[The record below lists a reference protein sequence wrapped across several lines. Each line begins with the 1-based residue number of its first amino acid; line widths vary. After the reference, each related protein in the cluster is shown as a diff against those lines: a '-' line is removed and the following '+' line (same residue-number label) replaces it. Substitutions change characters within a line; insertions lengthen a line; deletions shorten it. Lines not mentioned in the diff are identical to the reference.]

1 MRILAEFWAD
11 LRFAARL
18 LRRSPG
24 FTFVAVSSLAL
35 GIGGATAIFTVTDAV
50 VLKSLPVR
58 APGQLYIA
66 QVEDASG
73 SSSRFSYPL
82 FEQARDVVHG
92 SADMCVSSSV
102 VRMLITEGAA
112 AAPRPDDIGRVQLV
126 SGEYFSV
133 LGTRP
138 QVGRLLEPADNRSI
152 GAHPVAV
159 LSDAFWARRFGRRPD
174 IVNRLITVNGAALT
188 VIGVTPPGFFG
199 TVADNRPDVWV
210 PVMMQ
215 SVVRYANNADVENG
229 DLRPAVGS
237 AAGGRMADRRAPRP
251 HRPRPSCRSQTYSPA
266 CCNSSSPRGLATA
279 RIRTCAGVCRPGMS
293 SSRQAATGCRGCG
306 SSCSP
311 RLRCC
316 SPWSACCW

>member
-66 QVEDASG
+66 QVDDASG
-73 SSSRFSYPL
+73 NSSRFSYPL

-112 AAPRPDDIGRVQLV
+112 AAPRPDDIGRVQ
-126 SGEYFSV
+126 
-133 LGTRP
+133 
-138 QVGRLLEPADNRSI
+138 
-152 GAHPVAV
+152 
-159 LSDAFWARRFGRRPD
+159 
-174 IVNRLITVNGAALT
+174 
-188 VIGVTPPGFFG
+188 
-199 TVADNRPDVWV
+199 
-210 PVMMQ
+210 
-215 SVVRYANNADVENG
+215 
-229 DLRPAVGS
+229 
-237 AAGGRMADRRAPRP
+237 
-251 HRPRPSCRSQTYSPA
+251 
-266 CCNSSSPRGLATA
+266 CNSRFRCDREKRSPHHEY
-279 RIRTCAGVCRPGMS
+279 
-293 SSRQAATGCRGCG
+293 
-306 SSCSP
+306 
-311 RLRCC
+311 
-316 SPWSACCW
+316 